1 MRRSATFPN
10 LCHMFQILINR
21 SAISKPLFLF
31 FLINSL
37 YLKSNNSYL
46 IPHISYLKKMG
57 RTNDKSLKDA
67 IEQMLNVYKLKR
79 KFDETSL
86 VVAWPE
92 IMGKAI
98 GNRTKEIF
106 IRDRKLFVRVESS
119 VIKNELLMMRT
130 NIIEKMNEHA
140 GGNVIDGIVV
150 L

>member
-1 MRRSATFPN
+1 
-10 LCHMFQILINR
+10 
-21 SAISKPLFLF
+21 
-31 FLINSL
+31 
-37 YLKSNNSYL
+37 
-46 IPHISYLKKMG
+46 MG

-86 VVAWPE
+86 VVAWPD

-98 GNRTKEIF
+98 ANRTKEIF

-140 GGNVIDGIVV
+140 GSKVIDGIVV